1 MQIAEPKEQ
10 SLSPEDNERCFQ
22 ILEPL
27 ARALKPALTPT
38 EVKKAIQWA
47 REKAQNISELV
58 SIGVEKLGLAL
69 FKERGT
75 LKELIHAASLSP
87 TLIVSDTVPILLL
100 ESKGGKVLVL
110 ATNKDAEWVDH
121 GSLGDRLGY
130 GSGSNLITW
139 QRIQNLT
146 PLQSK
151 ESPEQRSYLSRLLQL
166 VAMERRDLRTV
177 FVFAMAIGL
186 LNLATPIAVEALVN
200 TVAFGGLLQPVIILS
215 LMLMTCLALGAALSA
230 FQAFVV
236 ELLQRRLFVRL
247 SCELGERLPHVPN
260 ESFDTKYGPELV
272 NRFFDV
278 LTVQKVGAKFLL
290 DTVTVILSATLG
302 LLILA
307 FYHPILLA
315 FDFALILMLFFIVA
329 VLGRGCMKTSLKES
343 SAKYAVAE
351 WLEELA
357 RHHTTFKGSAHLLAR
372 DQVDNLTRNYLEK
385 RATHYRIV
393 FRQLLASLALQVL
406 ASTALLGLGGWL
418 VEIGQLTLG
427 QLVASWLIVSIIVG
441 SIAKLG
447 FQLESFYD
455 LLTSAVKI
463 GTLLDLPSKA
473 HPGISLPHNSEGLGI
488 EAVGLSLGYP
498 GHSPFQ
504 SNLNISCKP
513 GERIGIVGRSGS
525 GKTTL
530 LEVLAGHREPV
541 KGHILLDS
549 LDLRELD
556 TKSLL
561 IEVLYAAPDQIFAGT
576 VRENIAMGK
585 TDVTTPVILK
595 ALEAVEL
602 LDEIRNLPKGL
613 ETKLTTRGQPLSTGQ
628 INRLILARALVQK
641 PRLLLIDR
649 LLDGLEQEQRKT
661 VFDHLTAPEYH
672 WTLLL
677 ASQNPNIVGLCERV
691 VNLTKE
697 GHDA

>member
-1 MQIAEPKEQ
+1 MVIADSREQ
-10 SLSPEDNERCFQ
+10 GLAPEDNEHCFH
-22 ILEPL
+22 ILDPL
-27 ARALKPALTPT
+27 TRALKPSLTPT
-38 EVKKAIQWA
+38 EIRKAIQWG
-47 REKAQNISELV
+47 REKAHNRIQLV
-58 SIGVEKLGLAL
+58 SISIEKLGLAIV
-69 FKERGT
+69 KENGT
-75 LKELIHAASLSP
+75 VDQMISAASLSP
-87 TLIVSDTVPILLL
+87 ALIEANGLPTILL
-100 ESKGGKVLVL
+100 EAKGKKVLAL
-110 ATNKDAEWVDH
+110 FTNREAEWIDPLKLQQLIGQEDT
-121 GSLGDRLGY
+121 GSRI
-130 GSGSNLITW
+130 SW

-151 ESPEQRSYLSRLLQL
+151 ADPDQRSYFSRLLQL
-166 VAMERRDLRTV
+166 VAMERRDLRIV
-177 FVFAMAIGL
+177 FVFALAIGL

-215 LMLMTCLALGAALSA
+215 LMLMTCLGMSAALSA
-230 FQAFVV
+230 FQAFIV

-247 SCELGERLPHVPN
+247 SCELGERLPQVPN

-290 DTVTVILSATLG
+290 DTVTVILSAGLG

-315 FDFALILMLFFIVA
+315 FDFALILILLFIVT
-329 VLGRGCMKTSLKES
+329 VLGRGSMKTSIKES

-357 RHHTTFKGSAHLLAR
+357 RHHTTFKGSARVLAR
-372 DQVDNLTRNYLEK
+372 DQIDNLTRNYLEK
-385 RATHYRIV
+385 RAGHFRIV
-393 FRQLLASLALQVL
+393 FRQLLSSLGLQVL

-427 QLVASWLIVSIIVG
+427 QLVASWLIVSIIVS

-455 LLTSAVKI
+455 LFTSAVKI
-463 GTLLDLPSKA
+463 GTLLDLPSRA
-473 HPGISLPHNSEGLGI
+473 HPGISLPHNSEGLAI
-488 EAVGLSLGYP
+488 KAVNVSLGYQ
-498 GHSPFQ
+498 GHDPFQ
-504 SNLNISCKP
+504 SNINIDCQP
-513 GERIGIVGRSGS
+513 GEKVGIGGKSGS

-541 KGHILLDS
+541 TGHILLDS

-556 TKSLL
+556 SKSLL
-561 IEVLYAAPDQIFAGT
+561 IEVLYAAPNQLFAGT
-576 VRENIAMGK
+576 IRENLALGQ
-585 TDVTTPVILK
+585 TEATTPVILE

-602 LDEIRNLPKGL
+602 LEEIRRFPKGL
-613 ETKLTTRGQPLSTGQ
+613 ETQLTTQGQPLSTGQ
-628 INRLILARALVQK
+628 KHRLILARALVQK

-649 LLDGLEQEQRKT
+649 LLDGLEIEQRRS
-661 VFDHLTAPEYH
+661 VFEHLTSPDQS

-677 ASQNPNIVGLCERV
+677 ASQNPNILGLCQRV
-691 VNLTKE
+691 IHLKKE
-697 GHDA
+697 GSA